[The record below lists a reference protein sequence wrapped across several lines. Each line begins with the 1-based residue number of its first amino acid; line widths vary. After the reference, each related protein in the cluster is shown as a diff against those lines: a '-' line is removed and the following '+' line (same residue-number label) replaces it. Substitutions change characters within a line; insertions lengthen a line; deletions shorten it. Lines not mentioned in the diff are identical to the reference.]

1 MVEDYPGDS
10 GLALLLGRGGKV
22 EIVKVVP
29 SKRSNKNDSGRQ
41 IMGSK
46 GRKNVK
52 KAKQQKEKKEKGK

>member
-1 MVEDYPGDS
+1 VSVLFKRVLDCNKRGRLEKYTK
-10 GLALLLGRGGKV
+10 LGG
-22 EIVKVVP
+22 
-29 SKRSNKNDSGRQ
+29 Q